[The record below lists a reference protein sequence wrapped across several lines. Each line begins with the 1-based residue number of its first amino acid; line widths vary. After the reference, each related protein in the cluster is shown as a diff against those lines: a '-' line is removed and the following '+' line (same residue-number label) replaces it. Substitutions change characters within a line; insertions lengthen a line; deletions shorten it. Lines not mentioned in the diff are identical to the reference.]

1 MKVIIWAEESSG
13 ITDIFSARGLK
24 YHGHTVVSDATTHTH
39 THTHTHKHTH
49 THIYLI
55 ITYLRTCNSTWPKIA
70 LLTELHWRFWQSQGF
85 FTFTVPS
92 GATQAMD
99 FNMATRGRMH
109 DSHHPHFCGT
119 CALVNST
126 WFQCQLGSLTIIL
139 PLSTI
144 FSDNTM
150 GSVAR
155 YILVTSA
162 LIQRA

>member
-24 YHGHTVVSDATTHTH
+24 YHGHTVVSDAE
-39 THTHTHKHTH
+39 
-49 THIYLI
+49 YVLFI
-55 ITYLRTCNSTWPKIA
+55 IISYLRTCNSTWPKIA
-70 LLTELHWRFWQSQGF
+70 LLTELHWRFWRSQGF

-92 GATQAMD
+92 GATQTMD

-119 CALVNST
+119 CALVKST

-139 PLSTI
+139 PLPTI

>member
-1 MKVIIWAEESSG
+1 MKVIFWAEESSG

-24 YHGHTVVSDATTHTH
+24 YHGHTVVSDAT
-39 THTHTHKHTH
+39 
-49 THIYLI
+49 IYIYII
-55 ITYLRTCNSTWPKIA
+55 ITFLRTCNSTWPKIA
-70 LLTELHWRFWQSQGF
+70 LLSELQWRFWWSQGF

-92 GATQAMD
+92 GATQTMD

-119 CALVNST
+119 CALVKST

-139 PLSTI
+139 PLPTI

-155 YILVTSA
+155 YILVTST